1 MGISTTTGLISGIDY
16 GSIVAQLMELNAIP
30 RDNLS
35 ARVDE
40 LTQEQYAVTELATYV
55 LSVQYITEN
64 LSEADLFE
72 EKSVESSNSSALYAT
87 ITGDPAEGT
96 HYYTPVQTAQQQQ
109 LLTSGVESSTGGLG
123 GGAVSIRFGADVEE
137 ALDLDA
143 INGGDGFDPGSIRIT
158 DRSGNSAQIDL
169 SMAQTIDDV
178 LDAINENTQIGV
190 TAKAHGDGIRL
201 IDDTGSE
208 ISNLI
213 VQEVNGG
220 ATAES
225 LGLSGIDV
233 AESAVDGEDLVSLSD
248 EMDLDFLNDGNGVS
262 RNPALADIVYEL
274 SDGTKGTI
282 DFSLAATTDSEATE
296 ETSLGEV
303 LDIINAEAPDKLR
316 VEISEDGKRLVV
328 HDLTE
333 GDGTFSV
340 ESASGSTAAEDL
352 GIAGE
357 STDGEITGERIIGGL
372 KSVLVS
378 TLGGSEKLGDLGAME
393 LTDRTGAT
401 DTISLAGVETLE
413 DVIDA
418 INAADVGI
426 AASVNRAK
434 NGILLTD
441 TTGGSASN
449 MIVASADS
457 KETAEK
463 LGIAIDDAMVSFNS
477 GDLHQQVVSRNTL
490 LADLNGGSGVSL
502 GTITIADSDGL
513 SSDLEIDPD
522 VETVGDLI
530 RAINRLGANVYAEI
544 NETGDGIWIRDQAD
558 GTGTLSV
565 AEDGSSTAADLH
577 LLGSAKTVEIDGE
590 EYEVVDGSTTLA
602 IELEEDESLE
612 DLIGRINELD
622 GNVSVSLLN
631 DGSRNPYR
639 MTLTSGSSGEAG
651 AMVVDLSQ
659 LGFTVTETAEAR
671 DALLVLGESTSAGSG
686 VVLRSN
692 TNTFTGA
699 IDGVTLTA
707 QNAANS
713 PVAVTVSTSSENL
726 IANMETFVKNYNSLR
741 ESLSGYTAYD
751 ADTEKASVLTG
762 DGTALR
768 LETALNEFVSDRFH
782 HAGSIQSLAEIGIEI
797 EDDGT
802 LTFDS
807 TVLKKLFKSDRE
819 AVMEFF
825 TAEDH
830 GFAAKF
836 NAVADKLADEETGL
850 LTIRYTTIGE
860 TIAEKNEKIKFMGE
874 RLDILESRLYA
885 DFTAME
891 LSIAKMQ
898 SNLDFLDSIQY
909 IKMPNSSSNN

>member
-1 MGISTTTGLISGIDY
+1 MGITATTGLISGIDY
-16 GSIVAQLMELNAIP
+16 GSIVDQLMEINAIP

-64 LSEADLFE
+64 LSEKELFE
-72 EKSVESSNSSALYAT
+72 DKSVASSNSSALYAT
-87 ITGDPAEGT
+87 ITWDPAEGT
-96 HYYTPVQTAQQQQ
+96 YYYTPVQTAQQQQ
-109 LLTSGVESSTGGLG
+109 LLTSGVESSTDGLG
-123 GGAVSIRFGADVEE
+123 GGSVSIRFGANVEE

-143 INGGDGFDPGSIRIT
+143 INGGDGFDPGSLRIT
-158 DRSGNSAQIDL
+158 DRSGNSAEIDL
-169 SMAQTIDDV
+169 SMAQSVDDV

-190 TAKAHGDGIRL
+190 TAEANGDGIRL

-213 VQEVNGG
+213 VQEVGG
-220 ATAES
+220 GTTAES
-225 LGLSGIDV
+225 LGLGGINV
-233 AESAVDGEDLVSLSD
+233 AESVVDGEDLVSLSD
-248 EMDLDFLNDGNGVS
+248 DLDLDFLNDGNGVS

-296 ETSLGEV
+296 ETSLGEI

-333 GDGTFSV
+333 GDGTFSI

-357 STDGEITGERIIGGL
+357 STGGEITGKRIIGGL

-378 TLGGSEKLGDLGAME
+378 TLGGSEKLGDLGTLE

-401 DTISLAGVETLE
+401 DTISLAGAETLE

-426 AASVNRAK
+426 TASVNSAK

-441 TTGGSASN
+441 TTAGSASN

-457 KETAEK
+457 KGTAEK
-463 LGIAIDDAMVSFNS
+463 LGIAVDDALESFNS
-477 GDLHQQVVSRNTL
+477 GDLHQQVVSHNTL

-502 GTITIADSDGL
+502 GTIKITDSDGL
-513 SSDLEIDPD
+513 SSKLEIDPD
-522 VETVGDLI
+522 IETVGDLI
-530 RAINRLGANVYAEI
+530 RAINRLSANVYAEI

-558 GTGTLSV
+558 GSGTLTV
-565 AEDGSSTAADLH
+565 AENGSSTAADLH

-590 EYEVVDGSTTLA
+590 EYEVVDGSTTLT

-612 DLIGRINELD
+612 DLISRINELD
-622 GNVSVSLLN
+622 GNVSASLLN

-639 MTLTSGSSGEAG
+639 MTLTSGSTGEAG

-707 QNAANS
+707 QSSSTS
-713 PVAVTVSTSSENL
+713 PVKITVSTSSEDL
-726 IANMETFVKNYNSLR
+726 VANVQTFVTNYNSLR
-741 ESLSGYTAYD
+741 KSLSGFTAYD
-751 ADTEKASVLTG
+751 ADTEEASILTG

-768 LETALNEFVSDRFH
+768 LETALNDFVSDFFR

-807 TVLKKLFKSDRE
+807 TVLEDLFKSDRE

-825 TAEDH
+825 TTEDY

-850 LTIRYTTIGE
+850 LTIRYTTIGA
-860 TIAEKNEKIKFMGE
+860 TIEEKNEKIEFMDA
-874 RLDILESRLYA
+874 RLEILESRLYA

-898 SNLDFLDSIQY
+898 SNLDFLDSIKY
-909 IKMPNSSSNN
+909 IDLKRNSSND